1 MQNYILLGLAGAI
14 GSLSR
19 FFLGTTVHFQF
30 PYLFPLGTLLV
41 NLIGC
46 FLLGW
51 MTTFLFQFNKL
62 HPSTKAAL
70 GTGLIGSFTTFST
83 FSVETIELIRHSEWL
98 TAFLYMILS
107 MTGGLFMSWAGFKTG
122 SYQWNRQHS
131 VLEDDV

>member
-1 MQNYILLGLAGAI
+1 LRNFLLVGLAGAI
-14 GSLSR
+14 GSLLR
-19 FFLGTTVHFQF
+19 FLLGSTVHFLW

-51 MTTFLFQFNKL
+51 MSTFLFQSNKL

-83 FSVETIELIRHSEWL
+83 FSVEAIELIKHSEWF
-98 TAFLYMILS
+98 TALLYMVIS
-107 MTGGLFMSWAGFKTG
+107 MTGGLIMSWAGFKTG
-122 SYQWNRQHS
+122 SYQWKRQQS
-131 VLEDDV
+131 VVEDDV